1 MILAAIAR
9 ELRVSRQSVS
19 RWYTEWRRGGAPA
32 LRGAGRAGRKPRL
45 DDKQLQQVEKALLR
59 GARAHGFGTDLW
71 TLPRVAT
78 VTERLTGVH
87 YHPGHVWK
95 ILGAMR
101 WSLQRPAK
109 QARERDQ
116 EKVKF
121 WLTQRWPALKKTL
134 AAEKLGSSS
143 KTRAV
148 SRSVPPSVEP
158 NLGTERQNADPN
170 PRLQLVQDVDLCGH
184 RLSLG
189 RESQPRVLSDPR
201 R

>member
-1 MILAAIAR
+1 MHKPIPPRRDFRHLEQRRQRAARLFAAGKLSLAEIAR
-9 ELRVSRQSVS
+9 ELQVSRQSVS
-19 RWYTEWRRGGAPA
+19 RWYAEWKKGGSEAHRA
-32 LRGAGRAGRKPRL
+32 AGRAGRKPKL
-45 DDKQLQQVEKALLR
+45 NGQQLQQVERALR
-59 GARAHGFGTDLW
+59 QGARAHGFATDLW
-71 TLPRVAT
+71 TLPRVAI
-78 VTERLTGVH
+78 VIERLTGVH

-95 ILGAMR
+95 ILGAID
-101 WSLQRPAK
+101 WSLQRPTK

-158 NLGTERQNADPN
+158 
-170 PRLQLVQDVDLCGH
+170 GH
-184 RLSLG
+184 RKAK
-189 RESQPRVLSDPR
+189 R